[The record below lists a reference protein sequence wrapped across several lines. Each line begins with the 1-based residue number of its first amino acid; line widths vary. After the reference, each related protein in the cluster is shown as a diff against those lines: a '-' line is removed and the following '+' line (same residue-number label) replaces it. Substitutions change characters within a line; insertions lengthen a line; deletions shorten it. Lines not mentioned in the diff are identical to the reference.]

1 MRVVLEYHD
10 FGTDADIPIFIAS
23 KTMVIRQYT
32 AFWSLNSRIV
42 FEVDN
47 YEHLQK
53 ILEDIYPR
61 TRHGIKIIRVGTWKD
76 KIKRWFRKRA

>member
-1 MRVVLEYHD
+1 MRVELEYHD
-10 FGTDADIPIFIAS
+10 FGTDADIPIFIAMFAEI
-23 KTMVIRQYT
+23 KRQYT
-32 AFWSLNSRIV
+32 PIMGIYPRVI

-61 TRHGIKIIRVGTWKD
+61 TRHSIKIIRVGTWKD
-76 KIKRWFRKRA
+76 KIKRWLRKRT